1 MILRRPRD
9 SSSGSTKVATASLS
23 GCSPLCHMFQ
33 FETTV
38 EVLSN
43 TAATTTRLQR
53 RHEDEDDVVL
63 NRKFMT
69 SHSRAVR
76 SNLFVSS
83 LPSFSSFV
91 TLIML
96 SIVILSQSPQAFA
109 SLATQHS
116 QHSSSTITYS
126 ALTSTMRATVTSTS
140 AASSVGH
147 KTKGN
152 VLNYLKAQKPI
163 SIPENRVVTTEDT
176 EDYLEEDSAEFDYEE
191 LLKKENA
198 SGNGNGNELFIWSQE
213 EYSLILN
220 LHDNFLGLLVGSRCE
235 FTCDKR
241 LHHVYCNPNTDR
253 CECDKK
259 YPVKIGQWMKMR
271 RMMMMI

>member
-33 FETTV
+33 FEATV
-38 EVLSN
+38 EVLSD

-53 RHEDEDDVVL
+53 RHEDENDVVL

-69 SHSRAVR
+69 SRSRVVR

-109 SLATQHS
+109 SLATRHS
-116 QHSSSTITYS
+116 QHSTSTITNS
-126 ALTSTMRATVTSTS
+126 ALTSTMRATATSTS
-140 AASSVGH
+140 AASSVSH
-147 KTKGN
+147 RTKGN
-152 VLNYLKAQKPI
+152 VLNYLKGQKPI
-163 SIPENRVVTTEDT
+163 SIPENRVITTEDT
-176 EDYLEEDSAEFDYEE
+176 EDYLEEDSAEFDYGE

-198 SGNGNGNELFIWSQE
+198 SGNELFVWTHE
-213 EYSLILN
+213 EHSLILI
-220 LHDNFLGLLVGSRCE
+220 LHDNLLGLLVGSRCE

-271 RMMMMI
+271 RMVMMI